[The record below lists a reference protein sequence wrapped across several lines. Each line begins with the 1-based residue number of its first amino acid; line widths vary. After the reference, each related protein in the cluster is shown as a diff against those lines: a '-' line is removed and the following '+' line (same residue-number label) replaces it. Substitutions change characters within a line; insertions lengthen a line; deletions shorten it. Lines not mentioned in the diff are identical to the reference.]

1 MQQNKTPYN
10 EQGQSHGYWE
20 IYNDNGT
27 LWIKTNYING
37 FEFGYEQFQWTNGYE
52 DEYRYYAR

>member
-1 MQQNKTPYN
+1 MRQNKTPYN
-10 EQGQSHGYWE
+10 EQGQAHGYWE